1 MSITYRSKRDGD
13 ARPPGRSLLG
23 LPLLDASRKR
33 LLENRELLKPARV
46 LNGGLNSIHEKMEI
60 METTLPPHLR
70 LIIKTRRYSLSYR

>member
-13 ARPPGRSLLG
+13 ARPPGRNLLG

-46 LNGGLNSIHEKMEI
+46 LNGGLNSTHEKMEI
-60 METTLPPHLR
+60 MEQYYHR
-70 LIIKTRRYSLSYR
+70 IYVLSSR